1 MLNLPLIIQL
11 PIFFF
16 SVIIHEYAHGWT
28 AYRFGDDTAK
38 VTGRLTLNPLPHIDP
53 IGTVVLPLFL
63 VLFRSPFIIGWA
75 KPVPVIPYRLRDPR
89 RDLIKV
95 SASGVL
101 ANFSLAIFAALLA
114 RIIISF
120 AIENLLFNRIIL
132 NMLLYCIFINLLLGV
147 FNLVPVPPLDGS
159 KIVAGIL
166 PPDLSIKYES
176 ISSYGFIII
185 LVLIYSGLLWGIII
199 PIVRFLFSV
208 LLIGVGT

>member
-1 MLNLPLIIQL
+1 MFNLPLIIQL

-16 SVIIHEYAHGWT
+16 SVILHEYAHGWT

-38 VTGRLTLNPLPHIDP
+38 VSGRLTLNPLPHIDP

-75 KPVPVIPYRLRDPR
+75 KPVPVTPYRLSDPR

-95 SASGVL
+95 SAAGVL
-101 ANFSLAIFAALLA
+101 ANFSLAIFAALLV
-114 RIIISF
+114 RIIVALAVES
-120 AIENLLFNRIIL
+120 LLFNGIVL
-132 NMLLYCIFINLLLGV
+132 NMLVYCIFINLLLGV

-159 KIVAGIL
+159 KIVSGIL
-166 PPDLSIKYES
+166 PPDMSMKYEM
-176 ISSYGFIII
+176 ISHYGFIII
-185 LVLIYSGLLWGIII
+185 LVLVYTGILWRIII
-199 PIVRFLFSV
+199 PIVRLFLSL

>member
-1 MLNLPLIIQL
+1 MFNLPLIIQL

-75 KPVPVIPYRLRDPR
+75 KPVPVIPYRLSDPR

-101 ANFSLAIFAALLA
+101 ANFSLAIFAALLV
-114 RIIISF
+114 RIIITF
-120 AIENLLFNRIIL
+120 AVANFLFNRIIL

-159 KIVAGIL
+159 KIVSGIL
-166 PPDLSIKYES
+166 PPELSMKYER
-176 ISSYGFIII
+176 ISPYGFVII
-185 LVLIYSGLLWGIII
+185 LVLIYTGLLWGLII
-199 PIVRFLFSV
+199 PVVRFLFSI
-208 LLIGVGT
+208 LLIGVRA